1 MNIFEKI
8 ENIVEQTLQEMPF
21 WYESENLPPINIKLE
36 APRDKTHGDLSSNI
50 AMILAKTIGKTPKDF
65 AAEICCHLAGA
76 EFIQSATVAGPGF
89 INLKLKSDVWFE
101 CVKCILQMGEDFGS
115 SDFGKNEV
123 INVEY
128 VSANPTGP
136 LHAAHARGA
145 VVGDTLARLL
155 KKVGFRVCK
164 EYYVNDAGT
173 QVDILAKSTH
183 LRYLEALGH
192 EIGPI
197 PDGLYPGEYLK
208 EVGAALAQKTGDI
221 WVTAPEEEWLP
232 VIRDFTTQ
240 WLMRSIKSDLSSL
253 GIVMDEY
260 ISERSLVAAGEVD
273 NAMNLLKEKK
283 LIYKGVLQPPKG
295 KQSGDWEPRPQL
307 LFKSTDFG
315 DDVDRAIQKSDGS
328 WTYFASDVAYHV
340 NKVKRGYLKM
350 IDVWGADHGGY
361 VRRMQAAVNAA
372 SNYKANLDVK
382 ICQIVHLL
390 KNGKP
395 FRMSKRDGT
404 FITLED
410 VLKVIG
416 KDVTRF
422 MMLTRRNDQVLEF
435 DFDTVV
441 AQSRDNPVFYVQ
453 YAHARCCSVM
463 RHASKL
469 FGNKRLTAD
478 SLTYSQFEQ
487 LGDEAEMDVIKELA
501 SWPRIVE
508 GAAQA
513 HEPHRIAFYLT
524 NLAGSF
530 HSLWNK
536 GKDHSELR
544 FIIEDNEDLTF
555 ARLALIQAIILVLAS
570 GLELIGIEPIQEMKS

>member
-8 ENIVEQTLQEMPF
+8 ENIVEQTLQQMPF
-21 WYESENLPPINIKLE
+21 WCENENLTPIRIKLE
-36 APRDKTHGDLSSNI
+36 APRDKTHGELSSNI
-50 AMILAKTIGKTPKDF
+50 AMILAKTIGKTPRDF
-65 AAEICCHLAGA
+65 AAEICSHLADV
-76 EFIQSATVAGPGF
+76 ELIQSATVAGPGF
-89 INLKLKSDVWFE
+89 INLKLKTDVWFE
-101 CVKCILQMGEDFGS
+101 CVRCILRLGKDFGS
-115 SDFGKNEV
+115 SNFGKNEF
-123 INVEY
+123 INIEY

-173 QVDILAKSTH
+173 QVDILAKSAH
-183 LRYLEALGH
+183 LRYLEALGQ
-192 EIGPI
+192 EIGLI

-208 EVGAALAQKTGDI
+208 EVGAALAKKDGDS
-221 WVTAPEEEWLP
+221 WVSAPEEDWLP
-232 VIRDFTTQ
+232 VIKDFTIQ
-240 WLMRSIKSDLSSL
+240 WLMGSIKSDLSNL

-273 NAMNLLKEKK
+273 NAINLLKEKK
-283 LIYKGVLQPPKG
+283 LIYQGVLQPPKG
-295 KQSGDWEPRPQL
+295 KKSDDWEPRPQL

-315 DDVDRAIQKSDGS
+315 DDVDRAIQKSDGA
-328 WTYFASDVAYHV
+328 WTYFASDVAYHI
-340 NKVKRGYLKM
+340 NKIERGYLKM

-372 SNYKANLDVK
+372 SNYEASLDVK

-390 KNGKP
+390 KDGKP
-395 FRMSKRDGT
+395 FRMSKRAGT

-410 VLKVIG
+410 VLKAVG
-416 KDVTRF
+416 KDVIRF

-435 DFDTVV
+435 DFDMVV

-463 RHASKL
+463 RHASKM
-469 FGNKRLTAD
+469 FGNKRLTSDLLSCAHVER
-478 SLTYSQFEQ
+478 LM
-487 LGDEAEMDVIKELA
+487 DEAEMDVIKGLA

-524 NLAGSF
+524 DLAGAF

-544 FIIEDNEDLTF
+544 FIVEDDEELTL

-570 GLELIGIEPIQEMKS
+570 GLELIGVEPIQEMKS

>member
-21 WYESENLPPINIKLE
+21 WYENENLPPLKIKLE
-36 APRDKTHGDLSSNI
+36 SPRDKRHGDLSSNI

-65 AAEICCHLAGA
+65 AAEICCNLVGA
-76 EFIQSATVAGPGF
+76 ELIQSATVAGPGF
-89 INLKLKSDVWFE
+89 INLKLKADVWFE
-101 CVKCILQMGEDFGS
+101 CVKCILQLGKDFGS
-115 SDFGKNEV
+115 SDFGKNEF
-123 INVEY
+123 INIEY

-155 KKVGFRVCK
+155 KKVGYRVCK

-192 EIGPI
+192 EIGTI

-208 EVGAALAQKTGDI
+208 EVGMALAKKDGDT
-221 WVTAPEEEWLP
+221 WVAAPEKDWLP

-240 WLMRSIKSDLSSL
+240 SLMGLIKSDLSNL

-283 LIYKGVLQPPKG
+283 LIYEGVLQRPKG
-295 KQSGDWEPRPQL
+295 KQSDDWEPRPQL

-328 WTYFASDVAYHV
+328 WTYFASDVAYHI
-340 NKVKRGYLKM
+340 NKIKRGYLKM

-372 SNYKANLDVK
+372 SDHEANLDVK

-390 KNGKP
+390 KNGNP
-395 FRMSKRDGT
+395 FRMSKRAGT

-410 VLKVIG
+410 VLKAVG
-416 KDVTRF
+416 KDVIRF

-463 RHASKL
+463 RHASKM
-469 FGNKRLTAD
+469 FGNKRLTSD
-478 SLTYSQFEQ
+478 LLSCVDLEK
-487 LGDEAEMDVIKELA
+487 LRDEAEMDVIKELA
-501 SWPRIVE
+501 SWPRIIE

-513 HEPHRIAFYLT
+513 HEPHRIAFFLT
-524 NLAGSF
+524 DLAGAF

-544 FIIEDNEDLTF
+544 FIIEDDEELTL

>member
-1 MNIFEKI
+1 
-8 ENIVEQTLQEMPF
+8 
-21 WYESENLPPINIKLE
+21 
-36 APRDKTHGDLSSNI
+36 
-50 AMILAKTIGKTPKDF
+50 
-65 AAEICCHLAGA
+65 
-76 EFIQSATVAGPGF
+76 
-89 INLKLKSDVWFE
+89 
-101 CVKCILQMGEDFGS
+101 
-115 SDFGKNEV
+115 
-123 INVEY
+123 
-128 VSANPTGP
+128 
-136 LHAAHARGA
+136 
-145 VVGDTLARLL
+145 
-155 KKVGFRVCK
+155 
-164 EYYVNDAGT
+164 
-173 QVDILAKSTH
+173 
-183 LRYLEALGH
+183 
-192 EIGPI
+192 
-197 PDGLYPGEYLK
+197 
-208 EVGAALAQKTGDI
+208 
-221 WVTAPEEEWLP
+221 
-232 VIRDFTTQ
+232 
-240 WLMRSIKSDLSSL
+240 
-253 GIVMDEY
+253 MDEY

-273 NAMNLLKEKK
+273 NAINLLKEKK
-283 LIYKGVLQPPKG
+283 LIYEGVLQPPKG
-295 KQSGDWEPRPQL
+295 KQSDDWEPRPQL

-328 WTYFASDVAYHV
+328 WTYFASDVAYHI
-340 NKVKRGYLKM
+340 NKIERGYLKM

-372 SNYKANLDVK
+372 SDYKANLDVK

-395 FRMSKRDGT
+395 FRMSKRAGT

-410 VLKVIG
+410 VLKAVG
-416 KDVTRF
+416 KDVVRF

-463 RHASKL
+463 RHATKI
-469 FGNKRLTAD
+469 FGSKRLTSD
-478 SLTYSQFEQ
+478 SLSCVHVEK
-487 LGDEAEMDVIKELA
+487 LRDEAEMDVIKELA

-524 NLAGSF
+524 DLAGAF

-544 FIIEDNEDLTF
+544 FIVEDDEELTL

-570 GLELIGIEPIQEMKS
+570 GLELIGVEPIQEMKS

>member
-21 WYESENLPPINIKLE
+21 WYENENLPPVNIKLE

-50 AMILAKTIGKTPKDF
+50 AMILAKNIGKTPKDF

-76 EFIQSATVAGPGF
+76 ELIHSATVAGPGF
-89 INLKLKSDVWFE
+89 INLKLKSDAWFE
-101 CVKCILQMGEDFGS
+101 CVKCILQMGKDFGS
-115 SDFGKNEV
+115 SDFGKNEF
-123 INVEY
+123 INIEY

-208 EVGAALAQKTGDI
+208 EVGAALAKKTGDI
-221 WVTAPEEEWLP
+221 WVKAPEEEWLP

-240 WLMRSIKSDLSSL
+240 WLMGSIKSDLSNL

-372 SNYKANLDVK
+372 SNYTANLDVK

-410 VLKVIG
+410 VLKAIG

-435 DFDTVV
+435 DFDTVI

-478 SLTYSQFEQ
+478 SLTCCQFEQ

-524 NLAGSF
+524 NLAGAF

-544 FIIEDNEDLTF
+544 FIIEDDEDLTF